1 MLSLSRKQ
9 AVDDQAKP
17 VVPLGQNHQQFT
29 PSTAMATP
37 PKQVSL
43 QARTTPAKP
52 LRLAVVTE
60 TWYPDINGV
69 AHSLQRIL
77 CGLLDLG
84 VKVDLYYVEHDHAEV
99 DSRITYFP
107 QKGFHLPFYHEVQI
121 GFPSTRH
128 LQKQWQQH
136 RPDIVQIVTEGL
148 LGYSAMRA
156 ANQLAIPVVSDY
168 RTNFQQYSRSY
179 HLGLF
184 EPLVFTYL
192 RHLHNK
198 TQVTLVPTAQLSKE
212 LSKLGFNNVQVMARG
227 IDTQAFNPCHR
238 SAALRTRW
246 GIADEGL
253 VVLYVGRLA
262 PEKNLTL
269 AVKAFRAIQMLEV
282 KTQFV
287 LVGDGPIRKTLAQEN
302 PDFIFCGVQR
312 GQALHTH
319 YASGDIFL
327 SPSTTET
334 FGNTILEA
342 MASALAVVSYDY
354 AAAHEHIISGEN
366 GLTATLGDE
375 QGFIQQA
382 QQLAQER
389 ELRQRLR
396 ENACLSLQENSWQA
410 VSQSLLDILYQ
421 HIEQPYHD

>member
-1 MLSLSRKQ
+1 MLPLSRKQ
-9 AVDDQAKP
+9 AIDHQAEP
-17 VVPLGQNHQQFT
+17 VAPLGQNHQRLT
-29 PSTAMATP
+29 SAKAKVTLP
-37 PKQVSL
+37 PQQVH
-43 QARTTPAKP
+43 TITAKP

-77 CGLLDLG
+77 GGLLDLG
-84 VKVDLYYVEHDHAEV
+84 VKVDLYYVEHDQAEV
-99 DSRITYFP
+99 DSRLTYFP

-121 GFPSTRH
+121 GFPRTRH
-128 LQKQWQQH
+128 LHKQWQENP
-136 RPDIVQIVTEGL
+136 PDIVQIVTEGL

-156 ANQLAIPVVSDY
+156 ANQLAIPVISDY

-184 EPLVFTYL
+184 EPMVFTYL

-198 TQVTLVPTAQLSKE
+198 TQATLVPTVQLSKE
-212 LSKLGFNNVQVMARG
+212 LSKLGFNNVRVMARG

-238 SAALRTRW
+238 SADLRTQW
-246 GIADEGL
+246 GIADDGL

-262 PEKNLTL
+262 LEKNLTL
-269 AVKAFRAIQMLEV
+269 AVKAFRAIQTIEAQA
-282 KTQFV
+282 QFV
-287 LVGDGPIRKTLAQEN
+287 LVGDGPIRKTLAEAN
-302 PDFIFCGVQR
+302 PDFIFCGMQTE
-312 GQALHTH
+312 QALHTH

-366 GLTATLGDE
+366 GLTAPFEDE

-382 QQLAQER
+382 QQLAKEA

-396 ENACLSLQENSWQA
+396 EKARLSIQENSWQA
-410 VSQSLLDILYQ
+410 ISQSLLDILYQ